1 MINLPL
7 DELLEKVDSRY
18 TLVSV
23 IAARAREI
31 VEHPESSCDAEAKP
45 VTAAAFDLL
54 DDRLTYERSDEY
66 SVK

>member
-45 VTAAAFDLL
+45 VTAALVSSLARTVTLA
-54 DDRLTYERSDEY
+54 RVAT
-66 SVK
+66 

>member
-23 IAARAREI
+23 IAARAGDRGT
-31 VEHPESSCDAEAKP
+31 PRK
-45 VTAAAFDLL
+45 LL
-54 DDRLTYERSDEY
+54 RRRGQARDGGGF
-66 SVK
+66 